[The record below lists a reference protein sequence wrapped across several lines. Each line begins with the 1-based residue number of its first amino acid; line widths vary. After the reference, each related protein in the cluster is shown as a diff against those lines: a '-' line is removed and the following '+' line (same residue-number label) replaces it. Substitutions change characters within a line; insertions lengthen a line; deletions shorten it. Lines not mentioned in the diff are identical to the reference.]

1 MEFAEVI
8 KAYAEVGVLGLCAV
22 LMVILFYKSYNRNNE
37 KDNKES
43 ARVDQ
48 TNSLIQEQQSSLL
61 KSLQE
66 QQQKMF
72 QLQLE
77 QTKAMMDGFV
87 DKVCTHTPTKEVNDK
102 MLKISREVDYV
113 LQDILNECGASRV
126 SLVQYHNGGHGM
138 NKQSF
143 LKMSMT
149 NERMQVGIKPLMP
162 EFRDQFRSVLSYFV
176 HEIDSTGKC
185 YISDLEEI
193 KSFDV
198 GTYEFLKAR
207 NIQAKFGIGI
217 KDHEGMTIAFVCA
230 EFRFKEQVN
239 IEKIDSVL
247 KHKQSALT
255 ALLCTKYEGD

>member
-22 LMVILFYKSYNRNNE
+22 LMLILFYKSYNRHTDRE
-37 KDNKES
+37 KKES
-43 ARVDQ
+43 ERVDQ
-48 TNSLIQEQQSSLL
+48 SNNLIQEQQSSML

-72 QLQLE
+72 QLQFE
-77 QTKAMMDGFV
+77 QTKAMMEGFV
-87 DKVCTHTPTKEVNDK
+87 KEVCTHTPSKEDNDK

-113 LQDILNECGASRV
+113 LQDILNECNASRV

-176 HEIDSTGKC
+176 HEIDSKGQC
-185 YISDLEEI
+185 YIADLEEI

-207 NIQAKFGIGI
+207 NIQAKFGLGI
-217 KDHEGMTIAFVCA
+217 KDHDGMTIAFVCA
-230 EFRFKEQVN
+230 EFRFKEQAN
-239 IEKIDSVL
+239 LEKIDNVL

-255 ALLCTKYEGD
+255 ALLCSRYEGE